1 MSCVM
6 ISIIKFSL
14 ELFINFRIS
23 VDSKEKKQK
32 MGVEI
37 MIQSYSHDG
46 TRILKIKETRQQNKR
61 LV

>member
-23 VDSKEKKQK
+23 VDSKEKKK
-32 MGVEI
+32 E
-37 MIQSYSHDG
+37 DG
-46 TRILKIKETRQQNKR
+46 CRNNDPELFTR
-61 LV
+61 